1 MKILGTTITKLFFI
15 AISLSMVLIMG
26 CDKDNSP
33 GHLPEKSNERLAF
46 AVASAL
52 DDANVRESVHAAM
65 DGSPYREHKLVFDQF
80 LQDSAGSKFRK
91 ALAEE
96 LGGENKLNELLSELP
111 NLDFYLPYETHRET
125 WEHANGNL
133 LVVCITDV
141 DTTEAAAYHPDGSRK
156 VLSSSEQ
163 IKEAEI
169 AAMFTLH
176 PAEKKTHRSGGKVA
190 AGNAQMQS
198 KSWKTR
204 VNKLWNRTTDGP
216 FGGRCEIY
224 FRTKNPEGEA
234 HRSKTI
240 SIQTGSNEKFGAA
253 VKDVSPAV
261 WLHPDAAT
269 DTHPLEV
276 TVMEDDGGFF
286 HGGDDDN
293 YGSFK
298 VVMEGKYESDVV
310 IYKYPKTEQYITV
323 K

>member
-1 MKILGTTITKLFFI
+1 MKNLGTAITKSFFI
-15 AISLSMVLIMG
+15 TISLSMVLIVG
-26 CDKDNSP
+26 CDKDKTPS
-33 GHLPEKSNERLAF
+33 HLPEKPNERLAF
-46 AVASAL
+46 AIASAL
-52 DDANVRESVHAAM
+52 GDANVRESVHGAM
-65 DGSPYREHKLVFDQF
+65 DASPYQEHKLVFGQF
-80 LQDSAGSKFRK
+80 LKDSTGSKFQQ

-96 LGGENKLNELLSELP
+96 LGGENKLNELLAELP

-141 DTTEAAAYHPDGSRK
+141 DTTEAAAYHPDGSRQ
-156 VLSSSEQ
+156 VLSSSQQ

-176 PAEKKTHRSGGKVA
+176 PTEKKIHRSSRTTAGGD
-190 AGNAQMQS
+190 QM
-198 KSWKTR
+198 KYESWKTR

-216 FGGRCEIY
+216 FGGRCEIF
-224 FRTKNPEGEA
+224 FRTKNPAGET

-276 TVMEDDGGFF
+276 TVMEDDGGLF

-298 VVMEGKYESDVV
+298 VVMQGKYESDVV
-310 IYKYPKTEQYITV
+310 LLKYPKTEQYITV
-323 K
+323 R